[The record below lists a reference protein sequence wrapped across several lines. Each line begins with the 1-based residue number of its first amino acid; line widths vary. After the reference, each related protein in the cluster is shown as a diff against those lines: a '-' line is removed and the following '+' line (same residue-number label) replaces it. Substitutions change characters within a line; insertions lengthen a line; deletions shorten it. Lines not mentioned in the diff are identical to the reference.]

1 MVAPRLVPRLV
12 RRRLLEALEDD
23 PVVLVHGPRQSGK
36 TTLVQGVGD
45 ASDRTYVTFDDD
57 VLRAS
62 AEADPIGFVRS
73 LPDRVTLDEVQRV
86 PQIFTTLKATIDRD
100 RAPGRFLLTGS
111 ANVFAVPRLADSLA
125 GRMTVLRL
133 YPLAQVEL
141 EATDPRFLDRL
152 FAGAFAVGPFDRS
165 SGASLAERIVAG
177 GFPPALARPSERRR
191 QRWYRDYVD
200 AVTQRDVRDLA
211 RITALDA
218 LPRLMEVVAG
228 QTARLI
234 NVSDLAAPFA
244 LARPTIDGYL
254 TLLRHVFLVD
264 ELPAWHRNRLK
275 RLVKA
280 AKLHIG
286 DTGIG
291 AAVLGVGSERLGAD
305 RHLYGQLLE
314 TFVFQELRRQ
324 ASGRDDDVR
333 FFHYR
338 DRDGYEVDVVLER
351 NGAEVAGIEVKGAA
365 TVTDGD
371 FAGLRRLERAAGRD
385 FKAGVVLYDG
395 DACLPF
401 GDRMYAVPIHALWRD
416 EPGGRSRGN
425 PREGAHAGS
434 TSSPRAG

>member
-1 MVAPRLVPRLV
+1 MDVPRLIPRLA

-23 PVVLVHGPRQSGK
+23 PVVLVHGPRQCGK
-36 TTLVQGVGD
+36 TTLVRDVGD
-45 ASDRTYVTFDDD
+45 ADERTYVTFDDAEQ
-57 VLRAS
+57 RAS
-62 AEADPIGFVRS
+62 ADADPIGFVRDLS
-73 LPDRVTLDEVQRV
+73 ARVTLDEVQRV
-86 PQIFTTLKATIDRD
+86 PHLFTTLKAAIDRD
-100 RAPGRFLLTGS
+100 RTPGRFLLTGS

-133 YPLAQVEL
+133 YPLAQAEL
-141 EATDPRFLDRL
+141 EGSDGAFLDRL
-152 FAGAFAVGPFDRS
+152 FAGAFSLGRIPR
-165 SGASLAERIVAG
+165 SGAPLADRIVAG
-177 GFPPALARPSERRR
+177 GFPPALTRSTERRR
-191 QRWYRDYVD
+191 TRWYQDYVD

-228 QTARLI
+228 QTARLV

-244 LARPTIDGYL
+244 LTRPTIDAYL

-280 AKLHIG
+280 AKLHVG
-286 DTGIG
+286 DSGIG
-291 AAVLGVGSERLGAD
+291 AALLRSGSQRLKTD

-324 ASGRDDDVR
+324 ASGRDEDLR

-351 NGAEVAGIEVKGAA
+351 DGAEVAGVEVKGAA
-365 TVTDGD
+365 TVTEGD
-371 FAGLRRLERAAGRD
+371 FAGLKRLARAAGHD
-385 FKAGVVLYDG
+385 FVGGVVLYDG
-395 DACLPF
+395 DTVLPF
-401 GDRMYAVPIHALWRD
+401 GNRLNAVPIHALW
-416 EPGGRSRGN
+416 
-425 PREGAHAGS
+425 
-434 TSSPRAG
+434 